1 MLKKNESVRSKK
13 AFREIQFT
21 TVGPIFSTLYFT
33 FLYFAVTKHSRS
45 SNSGEDSTMLP
56 GKSPITNRRSDGVH
70 EEHDP
75 ELGHPSKFA
84 HLKQVVNGK

>member
-1 MLKKNESVRSKK
+1 MICLNSKRPV
-13 AFREIQFT
+13 REIQFT
-21 TVGPIFSTLYFT
+21 TVGTIFSTLYFT
-33 FLYFAVTKHSRS
+33 FLYFAVAKHSRS

-56 GKSPITNRRSDGVH
+56 GKSPITSRRNDGVH

-84 HLKQVVNGK
+84 HLKQVVNGE